1 MSTLV
6 LVQMHG
12 DPGSG
17 KTTLARELATH
28 LPAIH
33 LDKDVIGSAILKA
46 RIPREVAGPAAYEVL
61 WDMARAVLGQGHSVI
76 VDSPTFWPLI
86 EQRGRGLARD
96 TRVRYAM
103 IETRCDDPAELERR
117 LATRDPLPTNP
128 RERHNWLA
136 IPGTREP
143 GRDRLVLDSRQPVA
157 AMVDAALAY
166 VRNGR
171 AA

>member
-1 MSTLV
+1 MSPLV

-17 KTTLARELATH
+17 KTTLARELAQR

-61 WDMARAVLGQGHSVI
+61 WDMARALLGQGHSVI
-76 VDSPTFWPLI
+76 IDSPTFWPVI

-103 IETRCDDPAELERR
+103 IETRCDDPDELDRR
-117 LATRDPLPTNP
+117 LAARETLPTHP
-128 RERHNWLA
+128 RERHDWLTV
-136 IPGTREP
+136 PGTAEP
-143 GRDRLVLDSRQPVA
+143 GRNRLILDSRQPIA
-157 AMVDAALAY
+157 ALVDAALAY
-166 VRNGR
+166 VRDGH